1 MKFFILSADDEEFS
15 LVMEPACNV
24 VGTPAEG
31 NYATGAVDDDT
42 LSVGPDMPDLPLD
55 APSETDTSIPAQ
67 TNEEVPP
74 AEQQEDSRAAQAE
87 QGRVGEESTV
97 RDEASTSPPELEQ
110 EEGGSPEQQED
121 TQEEEQGGE
130 PVPQT
135 EEESKEFEGAA
146 QPESESEHPT
156 TTVTNVG
163 AAAAVEAPSEEGTT
177 QQEDSAPGAQQ
188 EAIEEGETSCKPC
201 SCQSLF
207 SNCNTQAP
215 SRRKTRPCSLPVSE
229 LETVIASACGE
240 PETPRSH
247 YIRIHHL
254 LHSLPSARP
263 PNQEEEGEV
272 TNTNAMSPTLKSSKE
287 EEEEEE
293 DTTQSPSQVREC
305 PGPCCRRSL
314 PRSLSIE
321 RLSELNQLLE
331 GEGGQGEHAVVRRIS
346 PSCLDS
352 EEGDSNLGGGRRL
365 HGTTHRPPG
374 ENECEFCDTS
384 CYSTSCYS
392 TSCYSTSCYSNSGY
406 EGRGRFCSHNRL
418 SSVDSNRLSGS
429 TVFSSQDEEE
439 DEESAFESVPDPVE
453 PEGQDSGGA
462 GGERRMG
469 RKEARRGEQGE
480 PAVAGPSDK
489 NCIGSD
495 LSPPVGHLPVLR
507 PSHDP
512 NHFPAATD
520 QALPPSKNS
529 EPVLLLWSLI
539 LPSQCAGSVPAACVS
554 GLLHLLCVCYHS
566 LYVFSSFIVL

>member
-1 MKFFILSADDEEFS
+1 MIRLCKLYYHCRREEAYYHCCKTHDEEFS

-74 AEQQEDSRAAQAE
+74 AEQQEDSRAAQTE

-163 AAAAVEAPSEEGTT
+163 VAAAVEAPSEEGTT

-272 TNTNAMSPTLKSSKE
+272 TNTTVDSNAMSPTLKSSKE
-287 EEEEEE
+287 EEGLEEEEEE

-331 GEGGQGEHAVVRRIS
+331 
-346 PSCLDS
+346 
-352 EEGDSNLGGGRRL
+352 
-365 HGTTHRPPG
+365 
-374 ENECEFCDTS
+374 
-384 CYSTSCYS
+384 
-392 TSCYSTSCYSNSGY
+392 GY

-462 GGERRMG
+462 GGEGRMG
-469 RKEARRGEQGE
+469 RKEARRREQGE

-489 NCIGSD
+489 NCIGEIKHD
-495 LSPPVGHLPVLR
+495 L
-507 PSHDP
+507 
-512 NHFPAATD
+512 HFAFITF
-520 QALPPSKNS
+520 
-529 EPVLLLWSLI
+529 
-539 LPSQCAGSVPAACVS
+539 
-554 GLLHLLCVCYHS
+554 
-566 LYVFSSFIVL
+566 FSSVSLRS